1 LYYGQ
6 DGIEMSAS
14 AKIYRIGIL
23 ALFTIAVGLLPKASP
38 VIGQEAGAP
47 DSERTRERLR
57 DALPPGDLD
66 RIREMAGEL
75 DREGIPP
82 QLIRRK
88 AMEGIAKGVPPDRI
102 VGALEDYSHR
112 LREANGLLADGG
124 MERRDGASLVATAEA
139 VRRGVSPE
147 AIRSLAGEAA
157 GRGNRGLAVPML
169 VLGDLAEAG
178 VPADQALEAV
188 QEGMRRGTPEQGML
202 NFSAA
207 VRRRIRMGEDPA
219 AAFDQVRVRAMERM
233 RNDPTGAG
241 TPPGYD
247 GRQRPR
253 NASPVPPG
261 SEPPRGADG
270 GMKRPGP
277 N

>member
-1 LYYGQ
+1 
-6 DGIEMSAS
+6 MSAS
-14 AKIYRIGIL
+14 AKIYRIGIPVLL
-23 ALFTIAVGLLPKASP
+23 AIAVGFLPKASP
-38 VIGQEAGAP
+38 AIGQEAGASGP
-47 DSERTRERLR
+47 DRTQERLQ

-75 DREGIPP
+75 GREGIPP

-88 AMEGIAKGVPPDRI
+88 AIEGIAKGVPPDRI
-102 VGALEDYSHR
+102 IGALEGYSQR
-112 LREANGLLADGG
+112 LREANGLLAASG

-147 AIRSLAGEAA
+147 AIRTLAGDAV
-157 GRGNRGLAVPML
+157 GRGNRGVAVPML
-169 VLGDLAEAG
+169 VLGDLTEAG
-178 VPADQALEAV
+178 VPTDQALEAV
-188 QEGMRRGTPEQGML
+188 REGMRRGTPEQGML

-207 VRRRIRMGEDPA
+207 VRRRIRMGEDPT

-233 RNDPTGAG
+233 RNDPIGAEI
-241 TPPGYD
+241 PSGYD

-270 GMKRPGP
+270 GMKRPGTH
-277 N
+277 

>member
-1 LYYGQ
+1 
-6 DGIEMSAS
+6 MSATS
-14 AKIYRIGIL
+14 KVIRFGNLVVLAAAIGI
-23 ALFTIAVGLLPKASP
+23 IPNVSPAS
-38 VIGQEAGAP
+38 GQETGVP
-47 DSERTRERLR
+47 DAERTRERLQ

-75 DREGIPP
+75 GREGIPP

-102 VGALEDYSHR
+102 VGALEDYSRR
-112 LREANGLLADGG
+112 LREANDLLSAGG
-124 MERRDGASLVATAEA
+124 MDRRDGPSLAATAEA

-147 AIRSLAGEAA
+147 AIRNLAGEA
-157 GRGNRGLAVPML
+157 GGNGSRGLAVPML

-188 QEGMRRGTPEQGML
+188 REGMRRGTTEQGML

-261 SEPPRGADG
+261 SEPPRGSG
-270 GMKRPGP
+270 GGSYRTGP

>member
-1 LYYGQ
+1 
-6 DGIEMSAS
+6 MSTT
-14 AKIYRIGIL
+14 AKVMRSGNLVLL
-23 ALFTIAVGLLPKASP
+23 AAAMGLFPNAIPAR
-38 VIGQEAGAP
+38 GQETGVPNA
-47 DSERTRERLR
+47 ERSRERLQ

-75 DREGIPP
+75 GREGIPP

-88 AMEGIAKGVPPDRI
+88 AVEGIAKGVPPDRI
-102 VGALEDYSHR
+102 VGALEDYSNR
-112 LREANGLLADGG
+112 LREANDLLAAGG
-124 MERRDGASLVATAEA
+124 MDRRDGASLAATAEA
-139 VRRGVSPE
+139 VRRGVSPD
-147 AIRSLAGEAA
+147 AIRSLAGEAG

-178 VPADQALEAV
+178 VPADQALDAV
-188 QEGMRRGTPEQGML
+188 REGMRRGTPEQGML

-207 VRRRIRMGEDPA
+207 VRRRIRMGEDPS

-233 RNDPTGAG
+233 QNDPTGAG

-253 NASPVPPG
+253 NAAPVPPG
-261 SEPPRGADG
+261 SEPPRGSDG
-270 GMKRPGP
+270 GMTRTGP

>member
-1 LYYGQ
+1 
-6 DGIEMSAS
+6 MSAT
-14 AKIYRIGIL
+14 AKVQRIGSL
-23 ALFTIAVGLLPKASP
+23 ALCAVVVGLLPEASP
-38 VIGQEAGAP
+38 VCGQEAGAP
-47 DSERTRERLR
+47 DAERTRERLR
-57 DALPPGDLD
+57 EALPPGDLE

-75 DREGIPP
+75 GQEGIPP

-88 AMEGIAKGVPPDRI
+88 AIEGISKGVPPDRI
-102 VGALEDYSHR
+102 VGALEEYSHR
-112 LREANGLLADGG
+112 LREANDLLSAGG
-124 MERRDGASLVATAEA
+124 MERRDGASLAATAEA
-139 VRRGVSPE
+139 VRRGVSAD
-147 AIRSLAGEAA
+147 AIRNLAGAAA
-157 GRGNRGLAVPML
+157 GSGNRGLAVPML

-178 VPADQALEAV
+178 VPTDQALEAV
-188 QEGMRRGTPEQGML
+188 REGMRRGAPEQGML

-219 AAFDQVRVRAMERM
+219 AAFDQVRVRAMERQ
-233 RNDPTGAG
+233 RADPTGTA

-261 SEPPRGADG
+261 SEPPRGSDG
-270 GMKRPGP
+270 GMKRTGP